1 MTSNK
6 IQKIFQT
13 IQKKVRC
20 PHCGRQYS
28 FENIHILSSTGSI
41 CFLKLE
47 CGNHMPML
55 ASVAMSSPRIENV
68 ACSTE
73 ITANNVLDVHEKL
86 SKAKNI
92 KELFD

>member
-1 MTSNK
+1 
-6 IQKIFQT
+6 
-13 IQKKVRC
+13 
-20 PHCGRQYS
+20 
-28 FENIHILSSTGSI
+28 
-41 CFLKLE
+41 
-47 CGNHMPML
+47 ML